1 MKTDTEQMRQL
12 YDQWRSEGISKQAF
26 CNQNGLG
33 YHKFNYWVKK
43 FRDVSA
49 ERPVAQ
55 KGFSRIAI
63 HSQLAQ
69 PQRQVLATFVFAS
82 GARLEL
88 FAALD
93 AAFIKEL
100 AN

>member
-1 MKTDTEQMRQL
+1 MKPDTEQMLRL
-12 YDQWRSEGISKQAF
+12 YDQWRSEGISKQSF

-43 FRDVSA
+43 FRNANADRV
-49 ERPVAQ
+49 VAG

-63 HSQLAQ
+63 QSELSQ
-69 PQRQVLATFVFAS
+69 PHRQALATLIFAS

-88 FAALD
+88 FAELD
-93 AAFIKEL
+93 ASFIKEL

>member
-12 YDQWRSEGISKQAF
+12 YEQWCSEDISKQAF
-26 CNQNGLG
+26 CNQNGLV

-43 FRDVSA
+43 FRNDSA
-49 ERPVAQ
+49 ESPVSQ
-55 KGFSRIAI
+55 KGFSRIVT
-63 HSQLAQ
+63 HSRLEQ

-93 AAFIKEL
+93 AAFIREL

>member
-1 MKTDTEQMRQL
+1 MRQL

-43 FRDVSA
+43 FRNDSA
-49 ERPVAQ
+49 ERLVAQ
-55 KGFSRIAI
+55 KGFSRIGI
-63 HSQLAQ
+63 HSQLVQ
-69 PQRQVLATFVFAS
+69 TQRPLLATFVFAS

-88 FAALD
+88 FTTPD
-93 AAFIKEL
+93 ASFIKEL